1 MSAVLLSRDA
11 REVLADARQ
20 RTLELVASVG
30 DQDLDRVHDPLMS
43 PLVWDLG
50 HIAAFEDLWLA
61 QRTGGMNP
69 LRPDLAEVYD
79 AAETPRFARGD
90 LPYLRR
96 DEAIAFMEE
105 TRGRSLAVLDRV
117 ARVGPVWEMVAQ
129 HEHQHNETMLQ
140 TLQLAEPG
148 VYAPERRPLPEAEAA
163 SGMVR
168 IDAGRFPLGEPD
180 AEFAYDNERPQH
192 EVHLPAFEID
202 RMPVTNGAYL
212 AFIEDGGY
220 RRRDLWTEQGWAW
233 RASTGVDRPLYWTED
248 GRVRSFERTEPLD
261 PDLPVMHVS
270 WYEADAYA
278 RWRGA
283 RLPTEEEWEKVASW
297 DEAAGEKRRFPW
309 GDEPPDGSRANLD
322 QLAFGPAQVGAYPT
336 GASPYGLLGMVGDC
350 WEWTS
355 SDFAG
360 YPGFRAWPYR
370 EYSEVFFGGGYKV
383 LRGASWASRP
393 TVARTTFRNW
403 DHPERR
409 QIFAGF
415 RCVVDVPRG
424 ASVRIDVLDVR
435 DSLADDVR
443 AGLTSELKQLPP
455 KYFYDE
461 RGSELFDRITTLPE
475 YYPTRAEREILNR
488 RAPQIVR
495 GSRAAELVELGSGS
509 ASKTRA
515 LLYAMAGAGTLRR
528 YVPLDVSQA
537 TLESCAADIT
547 ELYPGLEVHGVVG
560 DFGRDLARVPLGER
574 RLFAFLGG
582 TIGNLFPDERAAC
595 LARLREL
602 MLPDDRLLI
611 GTDLVK
617 DRSVL
622 EAAYNDSQGVT
633 AEFNRNVLRVVN
645 DGLGANF
652 APEAFEHLAFFD
664 EANSWIEMRL
674 RANGA
679 QSVRIE
685 GADLELTF
693 EDGEEIRTEIS
704 AKFTRDAVERE
715 LTGARFALDDFFTDE
730 RGMFGVALARPDGA
744 TQGEAPSR
752 RFP

>member
-1 MSAVLLSRDA
+1 MQAVILSSDVRELLAEA
-11 REVLADARQ
+11 RR
-20 RTLELVASVG
+20 RTLALVESVS
-30 DQDLDRVHDPLMS
+30 DDDLDRVHDPLMS

-61 QRTGGMNP
+61 QRTGGLAP
-69 LRPDLAEVYD
+69 LRPDLAQVYD
-79 AAETPRFARGD
+79 AAETPRADRGD

-96 DEAIAFMEE
+96 SEALEFMAE
-105 TRGRSLAVLDRV
+105 TRARSFEVLDRV
-117 ARVGPVWEMVAQ
+117 ARVGPVWEMVVQ

-140 TLQLAEPG
+140 TLQLAEAG
-148 VYAPERRPLPEAEAA
+148 VYAPERDALPAGDAA
-163 SGMVR
+163 GGTVR
-168 IDAGRFPLGEPD
+168 IDAGAFPLGEPD

-192 EVHLPAFEID
+192 SVYVPAFEID
-202 RMPVTNGAYL
+202 RTPVTNGAYL
-212 AFIEDGGY
+212 AFVEDGGY
-220 RRRDLWTEQGWAW
+220 RRRELWTEEGWAW
-233 RASTGVDRPLYWTED
+233 RETNAVERPLYWTED
-248 GRVRSFERTEPLD
+248 GRVRSFERVEPLD

-270 WYEADAYA
+270 WYEADAFA

-283 RLPTEEEWEKVASW
+283 RLPTEEEWEKAASW

-309 GDEPPDGSRANLD
+309 GDEEPGGSVANLD
-322 QLAFGPAQVGAYPT
+322 QLGFGPAPAGAYPD
-336 GASPYGLLGMVGDC
+336 GASPYGVLGMTGDC
-350 WEWTS
+350 WEWTAS
-355 SDFAG
+355 AFRG

-370 EYSEVFFGGGYKV
+370 EYSEVFFGGAYKV

-393 TVARTTFRNW
+393 SVARTTFRNW
-403 DHPERR
+403 DHPQRR
-409 QIFAGF
+409 QLFAGF
-415 RCVVDVPRG
+415 RCAVDVPRET
-424 ASVRIDVLDVR
+424 SVRIEVFDVR
-435 DSLADDVR
+435 DTLADDVR
-443 AGLTSELKQLPP
+443 DGLTRDLKELPP
-455 KYFYDE
+455 KYFYDA

-488 RAPQIVR
+488 RAPEIVR
-495 GSRAAELVELGSGS
+495 GSQAAELVELGSGS

-515 LLYAMAGAGTLRR
+515 LLYAMAGEGTLTR

-537 TLESCAADIT
+537 TVESCAAELS

-560 DFGRDLARVPLGER
+560 DFDRDLVRVPAGHH

-582 TIGNLFPDERAAC
+582 TIGNLFPDERAAF
-595 LARLREL
+595 LARLRDL
-602 MLPDDRLLI
+602 MDPDDRLLI

-652 APEAFEHLAFFD
+652 APEAFEHVAFFD

-685 GADLELTF
+685 GADLEVTF
-693 EDGEEIRTEIS
+693 RDGDEIRTEIS
-704 AKFTRDAVERE
+704 AKFTQQAVEQE
-715 LTGARFALDDFFTDE
+715 LAAAGLGLENFFTDD
-730 RGMFGVALARPDGA
+730 GGLFGLALARP
-744 TQGEAPSR
+744 EA
-752 RFP
+752 